1 MKEQETKN
9 ILSILPSTVILKT
22 LHLSIQHHTLIPQ
35 LDLLQEREFFKLAGF
50 MLLARFQVMNAQVCT
65 KHKGHAKTKHGLI
78 FQQLSFVGYN
88 DTAKEMQLI
97 LQEANPQP

>member
-1 MKEQETKN
+1 MPFWRVVNQ
-9 ILSILPSTVILKT
+9 STQTIT
-22 LHLSIQHHTLIPQ
+22 MIPQ
-35 LDLLQEREFFKLAGF
+35 LGLLQEKEFFKLAGF
-50 MLLARFQVMNAQVCT
+50 MLMSRFQVMNAAVCT

-78 FQQLSFVGYN
+78 FHQLSFVSYN